1 MLQRSARG
9 SLILMSAQML
19 STLISAVGT
28 ILVARFLGD
37 TSYGMIFKA
46 LVPVNI
52 AMLFRDVGVSSAI
65 TRYTSQLRHEGKR
78 GHAYSILKTGIGIN
92 LLMGILLSVIVFI
105 SAGYIDDYI
114 YSNNHNLKILIQIA
128 SADILGMNLMTTSK
142 AVFAGYERM
151 ELHSSLTLIYSVL
164 RSVLSPLLVYYG
176 FGPVG
181 AMIGHTAPIIFTGAL
196 GVAIVLSYFL
206 GPLDMGY
213 QDAGETILK
222 YGWPL
227 FLSGILGGA
236 MTQIYNF
243 LVTVYAETDMV
254 GNYSAA
260 TNFGVLVQFFTMPI
274 ATTLFP
280 LFSKLDYRAGEAL
293 KTVYQQSV
301 KYVSLI
307 TIPIVI
313 GMAALS
319 EQIINIVY
327 PGYDMASWFL
337 TLYSINFLFI
347 GMGSL
352 GLGNLLN
359 SQDKTDV
366 NFRGTIYNVVFSI
379 PLAIILIPRWGV
391 TGLLISRILTKPGFF
406 RNIWW
411 TWKNMEI
418 TPDWTASAKI
428 YISAAAAYFSTSL
441 LLRFFHHR
449 NSVEFIAGGVLLVLV
464 YTTGIILLRVI
475 DVQDLEN
482 LRSLTRGLGP
492 LAPLFNFLLD
502 VLRLFLHS

>member
-1 MLQRSARG
+1 M
-9 SLILMSAQML
+9 
-19 STLISAVGT
+19 GT

-46 LVPVNI
+46 LVPVHI
-52 AMLFRDVGVSSAI
+52 AMLFRDIGVGSAI
-65 TRYTSQLRHEGKR
+65 TRYTSQLRHEGKGR
-78 GHAYSILKTGIGIN
+78 VAHSILKTGMGIN
-92 LLMGILLSVIVFI
+92 LLTGILLSLIVFFSSGFI
-105 SAGYIDDYI
+105 ASSIYNDD
-114 YSNNHNLKILIQIA
+114 SLKLLIQIA

-151 ELHSSLTLIYSVL
+151 ELHSSMTLIYSVL

-176 FGPVG
+176 HGPLG
-181 AMIGHTAPIIFTGAL
+181 AMVGHTAPIIFTGFL
-196 GVAIVLSYFL
+196 GLAIVIAYFL
-206 GPLDMGY
+206 GPTDMGY
-213 QDAGETILK
+213 HEAGQRILN

-227 FLSGILGGA
+227 FLSGVLGGA

-260 TNFGVLVQFFTMPI
+260 TNFGVLVQFFTLPI

-280 LFSKLDYRAGEAL
+280 LFSKLDYRSGGTL
-293 KTVYQQSV
+293 KTVYQESV

-327 PGYDMASWFL
+327 PGYGKASWFL
-337 TLYSINFLFI
+337 TLYSLNFLFI

-359 SQDKTDV
+359 SQDKTGE

-379 PLAIILIPRWGV
+379 PLVFILIPRWGV
-391 TGLLISRILTKPGFF
+391 TGLLISQILTKPGFF

-411 TWKNMEI
+411 TWRNMGI
-418 TPDWTASAKI
+418 APDWTASAKI
-428 YISAAAAYFSTSL
+428 YLSAAVAYLSTAIL
-441 LLRFFHHR
+441 LSHFHHR
-449 NSVEFIAGGVLLVLV
+449 NSVEFIAGGLLLVVV
-464 YTTGIILLRVI
+464 YAAGIVILGVVDL
-475 DVQDLEN
+475 QDLEN
-482 LRSLTRGLGP
+482 LRTLTRGLGP
-492 LAPLFNFLLD
+492 LSPLFNLLLD
-502 VLRLFLHS
+502 CLRLFLKG